1 MNAEIIVV
9 VSLVA
14 LAAGFILLL
23 HISGR
28 RNSPKRGENTPSG
41 ASTTTPSANAPD

>member
-9 VSLVA
+9 GSLVA
-14 LAAGFILLL
+14 FAVGFILWL

-28 RNSPKRGENTPSG
+28 RNSLKKHENTQSE
-41 ASTTTPSANAPD
+41 ARNTTPSANAPD

>member
-14 LAAGFILLL
+14 FAAGFIMWL

-28 RNSPKRGENTPSG
+28 RNSPKKHENTQSEARNG
-41 ASTTTPSANAPD
+41 TPSVNAPD

>member
-9 VSLVA
+9 GSLVA
-14 LAAGFILLL
+14 FAVGFILLL

-28 RNSPKRGENTPSG
+28 RNSAKKRENTQSG
-41 ASTTTPSANAPD
+41 ASNGTPSAGAPD